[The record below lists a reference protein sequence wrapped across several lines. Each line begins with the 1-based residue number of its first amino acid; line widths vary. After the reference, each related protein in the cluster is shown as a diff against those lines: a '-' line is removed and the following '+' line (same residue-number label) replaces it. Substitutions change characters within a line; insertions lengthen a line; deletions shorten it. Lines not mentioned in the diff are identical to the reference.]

1 MQHEEASECCTSWV
15 EFIHVMFMYCLAD
28 VGPFVIEVLRG
39 DACCMSHM
47 HMGECVYVQSSRH
60 LRGSSQ
66 KASSVTICTGD
77 SI

>member
-1 MQHEEASECCTSWV
+1 
-15 EFIHVMFMYCLAD
+15 MYCFAD
-28 VGPFVIEVLRG
+28 VGPSYIEVLHG
-39 DACCMSHM
+39 DACCMSCM
-47 HMGECVYVQSSRH
+47 CRVECVYVQCSLH